1 MHGNHCFGCGA
12 DNDGGLRI
20 KSYWLNDDQAICRFK
35 PASAHSAAADSI
47 LNGGIIATLIDC
59 HSICTAVAHAY
70 RDAGREIGTAPTIW
84 YATGALQIKYLKP
97 TALSGHVELIARVTE
112 AGARK
117 TVVHCELSGHGEQCV
132 TAEVVAVRV
141 PDSWLSSHA

>member
-12 DNDGGLRI
+12 DNDGGLKI
-20 KSYWLNDDQAICRFK
+20 KSYWLNDDQSICRFK

-47 LNGGIIATLIDC
+47 LNGGIVATLIDC
-59 HSICTAVAHAY
+59 HSICTAMAHAY
-70 RDAGREIGTAPTIW
+70 RDAGREIGTTPNIW

-97 TALSGHVELIARVTE
+97 TALWGHVELIARVAE

-117 TVVHCELSGHGEQCV
+117 TLVHCELSGQGERCV